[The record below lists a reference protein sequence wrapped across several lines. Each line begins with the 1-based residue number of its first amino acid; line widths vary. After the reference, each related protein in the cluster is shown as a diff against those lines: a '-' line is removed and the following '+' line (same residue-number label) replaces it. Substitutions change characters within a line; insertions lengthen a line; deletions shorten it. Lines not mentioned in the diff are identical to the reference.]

1 MSGSSGDN
9 SSTTV
14 SYAVDCTKASEAART
29 YTSGKY
35 SKSAELLSALAQ
47 DAKNALET
55 APITLRGE
63 IIPPLLCDHAIAL
76 CAAAQE
82 KDASKARVSL
92 SHTLHDI
99 ETEWRKHLPASC
111 ATTLAFNITLADLAT
126 LERQPLTILHSLE
139 QCFAHIRDSLGAG
152 QNLSLGDDVVIR
164 LTVLLASLYTHVG
177 CPEAAISVLDLIKP
191 VESDLE
197 PEFLQTY
204 CSIVAVRVKA
214 FLRLGDH
221 EAANNTLRHLL
232 DLPSFQKAVSNNDR
246 IMVQWKSLADA
257 QAALLQGHEQNAMEA
272 INSNKSDMLPSI
284 VYCDLA
290 CCASHMKKHATAA
303 MLLERALRE
312 RQRENAAAASSTT
325 QQAAPVTVLGEVWT
339 LRTYYSLGVQ
349 LLFAGN
355 PVDARKYIEMSRP
368 LMEDDPK
375 YWIRLAECCIAQH
388 SLFEKEHAQDPV
400 CNTTSTGVGAI
411 VTVTKSAE
419 FPFEVLAF
427 GCQCC
432 RNALLLIAQFEEKD
446 GAARSAATQPSSGRM
461 IGACLTELKTT
472 ALVELAFL
480 SLCAN
485 DPVSAWSSAKQL
497 FDVKNE
503 SVRFFGHVY
512 GAEALCMLGD
522 PKRAIPHL
530 SPDALQNVQSAS
542 SMLSNSPYSSSS
554 ATENSANVLKSALY
568 VNLAI
573 AHILMRDDVG
583 QAYQCIQQAI
593 ALNATP
599 RAIYMH
605 AYLELRMGNT
615 ENALELLRRGRQP
628 PRRQPKKH

>member
-1 MSGSSGDN
+1 MSSGD
-9 SSTTV
+9 SSSAV
-14 SYAVDCTKASEAART
+14 SYAVDCTKASEAARAFS
-29 YTSGKY
+29 SGKY
-35 SKSAELLSALAQ
+35 SKSAELLNVLSQ
-47 DAKNALET
+47 EAKNALDS
-55 APITLRGE
+55 APPGVRGE
-63 IIPPLLCDHAIAL
+63 VLPALLSNHAIAL

-82 KDASKARVSL
+82 KDGGKARVVL
-92 SHTLHDI
+92 SHALHDI
-99 ETEWRKHLPASC
+99 EAEWRKHLPASC
-111 ATTLAFNITLADLAT
+111 TTTLAFNMALADLAV
-126 LERQPLTILHSLE
+126 LERQPSTILHALE
-139 QCFAHIRDSLGAG
+139 QCFARIRDNLEAG
-152 QNLSLGDDVVIR
+152 QLLSLSDDTAMR
-164 LTVLLASLYTHVG
+164 LSILLASLYTHVG
-177 CPEAAISVLDLIKP
+177 CPEAALGVLDMIKP
-191 VESDLE
+191 FESDVD
-197 PEFLQTY
+197 PELLY
-204 CSIVAVRVKA
+204 VCCSLSAARVKA
-214 FLRLGDH
+214 LLRLGDQDG
-221 EAANNTLRHLL
+221 ANDTLRHLL
-232 DLPSFQKAVSNNDR
+232 DLPALQKAVNNNER
-246 IMVQWKSLADA
+246 GIIQWKHLAEA
-257 QAALLQGHEQNAMEA
+257 QAALLQGQEQKAMETISA
-272 INSNKSDMLPSI
+272 IKNDMLPSI

-312 RQRENAAAASSTT
+312 RQHEIAASSTAT
-325 QQAAPVTVLGEVWT
+325 AAAQQQQQPPVTVFGEMWT

-388 SLFEKEHAQDPV
+388 SLFEKGHAQDPV
-400 CNTTSTGVGAI
+400 CNTTSTGVGAV
-411 VTVTKSAE
+411 VTVSKNAV
-419 FPFEVLAF
+419 FPPEVLAF

-432 RNALLLIAQFEEKD
+432 RNALLIITQYEDKD
-446 GAARSAATQPSSGRM
+446 RSGAAGRPTAM
-461 IGACLTELKTT
+461 SELKST

-485 DPVSAWSSAKQL
+485 DPVSAWSASKQL

-503 SVRFFGHVY
+503 AVRFFGNVY

-530 SPDALQNVQSAS
+530 SPEALANVQSAS
-542 SMLSNSPYSSSS
+542 SMLSSSPYYSSSS
-554 ATENSANVLKSALY
+554 ATENSGNALKSAIY

-573 AHILMRDDVG
+573 AHVLMRDDVA

-593 ALNATP
+593 ALQPTP

>member
-9 SSTTV
+9 SSAA
-14 SYAVDCTKASEAART
+14 SYAADCTKASEAARAF
-29 YTSGKY
+29 SCGKY

-47 DAKNALET
+47 EAKTALDS
-55 APITLRGE
+55 APPNLRGE
-63 IIPPLLCDHAIAL
+63 VLPALLSNQAIAL

-82 KDASKARVSL
+82 KDAGKARIAL
-92 SHTLHDI
+92 SHALHDI
-99 ETEWRKHLPASC
+99 EAEWRKHLPPSC
-111 ATTLAFNITLADLAT
+111 STALAFNMALADLAT
-126 LERQPLTILHSLE
+126 LERQPSVILHALE
-139 QCFAHIRDSLGAG
+139 QNFARIRDGLEAG
-152 QNLSLGDDVVIR
+152 QLLSLTDDTAIR
-164 LTVLLASLYTHVG
+164 LTLLLASLYTHVG
-177 CPEAAISVLDLIKP
+177 CPEAALSVLDLIKP
-191 VESDLE
+191 IESDTN
-197 PEFLQTY
+197 PELLYTC
-204 CSIVAVRVKA
+204 CSVSAARVKA
-214 FLRLGDH
+214 LLRLGDQ
-221 EAANNTLRHLL
+221 ETANDTLRHLL
-232 DLPSFQKAVSNNDR
+232 ELPSLQKAVSNNDR
-246 IMVQWKSLADA
+246 GIIQWKHLAEA
-257 QAALLQGHEQNAMEA
+257 QAALLQGQEQKAMESINA
-272 INSNKSDMLPSI
+272 IKNEMLPSV

-312 RQRENAAAASSTT
+312 RQHENAAATASPT
-325 QQAAPVTVLGEVWT
+325 QQSPPVTVLGEMWT

-355 PVDARKYIEMSRP
+355 PVDARRYIEMSRP

-388 SLFEKEHAQDPV
+388 SLFEKDHAQDAV

-411 VTVTKSAE
+411 VTVAKNAE
-419 FPFEVLAF
+419 FPQDVLAF

-432 RNALLLIAQFEEKD
+432 RNALLIIAQYEDK
-446 GAARSAATQPSSGRM
+446 GNTAGSQPSGGRAAGTSM
-461 IGACLTELKTT
+461 SELKST

-485 DPVSAWSSAKQL
+485 DPVSAWSASKQL

-503 SVRFFGHVY
+503 AVRFFGNVY

-530 SPDALQNVQSAS
+530 SPEALANVQSAS
-542 SMLSNSPYSSSS
+542 IMLSSSPYSSSS
-554 ATENSANVLKSALY
+554 ATDNSGNALKSAIY

-583 QAYQCIQQAI
+583 QAYQCIQQAA
-593 ALNATP
+593 ALHPTP